1 MEVKILGNDVNI
13 YCDESRYSNPGDPY
27 LVIGAVKCLRGNKP
41 VIVDSLNEIKR
52 EYGIGGEF
60 GWKSASPNRGDFY
73 KAVID
78 WFLDCDDLLFRC
90 VVVNKNNLWSSDDE
104 DGFYVAYHQ
113 LLYHWLVSGNTYHV
127 YLDKK
132 MNSRQR
138 RVDTLRRKTERS
150 MSSGC
155 ELACMEEVESQE
167 CALVQVADLLIGCMG
182 YEWNGH
188 TDSGKYPQASAFKNE
203 LCGYLASR
211 LGRPSLR
218 FSTWASER
226 KFNVFAFG
234 E

>member
-1 MEVKILGNDVNI
+1 MTNDANI
-13 YCDESRYSNPGDPY
+13 YCDESRYSNPNDPY
-27 LVIGAVKCLRGNKP
+27 LVIGAVKCLRDEKP
-41 VIVDSLNEIKR
+41 EIVAALNEIER
-52 EYGIGGEF
+52 QYDIGGEF
-60 GWKSASPNRGDFY
+60 GWKSASPNKGDFY

-78 WFLDCDDLLFRC
+78 WFVNCNDLLFRC
-90 VVVNKNNLWSSDDE
+90 VVVNKDNLWPSDDE

-113 LLYHWLVSGNTYHV
+113 LLYHWLVPGNTYHV

-132 MNSRQR
+132 NSRQR
-138 RVDTLRRKTERS
+138 RVDTLRKKTSWS
-150 MSSGC
+150 MPNGC
-155 ELACMEEVESQE
+155 VLACMEEVESRE
-167 CALVQVADLLIGCMG
+167 CGLVQVADLLIGCMG

-188 TDSGKYPQASAFKNE
+188 TNSSKYPNASAFKNK
-203 LCGYLASR
+203 LCEHLASR

>member
-1 MEVKILGNDVNI
+1 MEMSPMANDVNI
-13 YCDESRYSNPGDPY
+13 YCDESRYSNTGDPY
-27 LVIGAVKCLRGNKP
+27 LVIGAVKCLRNRKP
-41 VIVDSLNEIKR
+41 EIVAALNEIKR

-60 GWKSASPNRGDFY
+60 GWKSASPNKGDFY

-78 WFLDCDDLLFRC
+78 WFVGCDDLLFRC
-90 VVVNKNNLWSSDDE
+90 VIVNKDNLWSSDDE

-113 LLYHWLVSGNTYHV
+113 LLYHWLNPENVYHI

-132 MNSRQR
+132 KNSRQR
-138 RVDTLRRKTERS
+138 RVDTLRRKTEWS
-150 MSSGC
+150 MPNGC
-155 ELACMEEVESQE
+155 KLACMEEVESRE

-188 TDSGKYPQASAFKNE
+188 TDSNRYPQASAYKNE
-203 LCGYLASR
+203 LCAYLARR
-211 LGRPSLR
+211 LGRPTLR